1 MRNQGNVQRFKDPVM
16 LVQTLLSRVAHPVDL
31 MMIYGTPAFGSFVP
45 ERASLADDAPLEDVV
60 RDQHRQSDEKAY
72 ADTEQ
77 FLISVARSVGRL
89 KRMGVPDVLG
99 AARILLR
106 DWSHAV
112 LGYYAVPHDRAKH
125 VLSHGSSQ
133 EKKIWTSVAELVDQV
148 KTVLPRRDWR
158 QNWASRELRLV
169 PLKEAPFE
177 QVDLVFAPVPEDADD
192 DDIPEFE
199 DEEIDSDEADGIKKP
214 GEDLEED
221 LEEDDDEDDLDEDDL
236 DEDDLDENLDEE
248 DFDDEDLDGE
258 EDQEDEEED
267 EIEPVVHPSKKR
279 TSKKRSAKPIT
290 PKRAAKT
297 TKPSS
302 RKAAPKPG
310 EAYDINAYF

>member
-1 MRNQGNVQRFKDPVM
+1 M

-236 DEDDLDENLDEE
+236 DEHDLDQNL
-248 DFDDEDLDGE
+248 
-258 EDQEDEEED
+258 
-267 EIEPVVHPSKKR
+267 
-279 TSKKRSAKPIT
+279 
-290 PKRAAKT
+290 
-297 TKPSS
+297 
-302 RKAAPKPG
+302 
-310 EAYDINAYF
+310 